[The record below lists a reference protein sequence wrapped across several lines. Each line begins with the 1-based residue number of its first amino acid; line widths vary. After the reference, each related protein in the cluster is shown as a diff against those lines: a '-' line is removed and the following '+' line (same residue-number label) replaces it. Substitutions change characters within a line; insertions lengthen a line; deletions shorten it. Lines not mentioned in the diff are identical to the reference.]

1 VSDAEHRPPE
11 VPPRPERP
19 APLDAQRRSRG
30 SLVPVLMVAA
40 PLIVM
45 IIGLVAFTGRA
56 GLLMLGVIATIPA
69 FVLLHYLLWGRL
81 LMKRLKDTPRD
92 DED

>member
-1 VSDAEHRPPE
+1 
-11 VPPRPERP
+11 
-19 APLDAQRRSRG
+19 
-30 SLVPVLMVAA
+30 VAA

-56 GLLMLGVIATIPA
+56 GILMLGVIATIPA

>member
-1 VSDAEHRPPE
+1 VSDAEHRRPE
-11 VPPRPERP
+11 VPARPERP
-19 APLDAQRRSRG
+19 SPPDAQRRSRG

-45 IIGLVAFTGRA
+45 IVGLVAFTGRA

-81 LMKRLKDTPRD
+81 LSKRLKDMPRD
-92 DED
+92 DEE